1 MNKGN
6 KYIRGAPF
14 VFNKTINNGQQ
25 DHYQHRTRTQKGN
38 KGSEAVEGGKFMR

>member
-14 VFNKTINNGQQ
+14 VFNKTINSDQQ
-25 DHYQHRTRTQKGN
+25 DHLSTQKGN